1 MTESIIQIKRSSNTA
16 QPTSLANGEL
26 AYSYQSNSLFIGDP
40 NGTFFKVLDTGAVGT
55 KLSHVNGVLTNSAAL
70 VTNATG
76 YIDNLQ
82 TLNLTSDGTQT
93 ANVINAQDVVISN
106 TLTVNGSIIL
116 RGDSLT
122 LGDGSGDTISFG
134 ATVNTSIIP
143 TQNSALTL
151 GTASFQWQD
160 VRANKVTLSADP
172 SQNLEAATKQYV
184 DSVSAALIGNSIA
197 IGVPVDGAYSNGVG
211 SNGEGA
217 IAINTSDKVSK
228 VIDNLNEVMYNVYTN
243 NYVRDVTVTC
253 TSGNTGGAPLTATLT
268 LAVTGNA
275 THYDINWGDGS
286 YSNNTTDATPSHT
299 YTDNSN
305 SPFDLTVIAKN
316 TSAKG
321 AGNTATT
328 IATDLITLYTSDP
341 QAGFVVYSASASG
354 SALTEANINQ
364 QVFLDNDTTNA
375 NGVTATFFVNWGDG
389 NSESIANT
397 SVAGGP
403 QGARLGHTYTAGT
416 GTGSNTIALSI
427 NTHST
432 ANPSQVP
439 DTHSASIKIFDTAI
453 AAPQGLSNKSITL
466 TSGSTGTSA
475 KVAYG
480 FVDHT
485 SGNTTLSAGDT
496 PTRYTG
502 QGTTGT
508 SGTANSTLFYNGD
521 TGDLKGFV
529 DGSEDGSITLAS
541 SNNAGQTSGS
551 LTIVTDVDYY
561 NSNAT
566 GQSVSSS
573 ARTFAPGLYA
583 GLTARMSKSSLSA
596 GAHTYKMHHST
607 TGNTAQVQFIE
618 DNLTG
623 TPAISF
629 ASATITQNTAGTLAY
644 VSGIPYYT
652 NDAILNVAG
661 VLVSNVAGQTYR
673 QTTSPIE
680 ILNGTNTESDSGSAI
695 NSQSRTYTQAYPG
708 STLNS
713 NYPIANTGVGANV
726 TLNTIQVNVS
736 GGGRCVEGLAMYGK
750 NVNGNGS
757 SVNNSNTQI
766 QAYNGTSS
774 GVNEAA
780 IPVADALGATYN
792 DDGKRIKVSWSGAT
806 PAFSNSTNYYTSDV
820 WSGAETIAGT
830 DEAVVRFGTLKH
842 YTQNLSTGYLPV
854 GPDLN
859 TSRSGT
865 QYFTFAFRRTTMANF
880 TLTMSGKVSSMVIAA
895 PNTNIDDTSNSNGWL
910 NCSAAYA
917 GSGTPGANTS
927 AGGNGSDG
935 CAFTSG
941 DVIVDNQTY
950 SNETF
955 TFTLGDQN
963 ASSSFGNQVLIRIGL
978 NSGDSI
984 TSMSIA

>member
-1 MTESIIQIKRSSNTA
+1 VPESIIQIKRSSNTA
-16 QPTSLANGEL
+16 APDSLANGEI
-26 AYSYQSNSLFIGDP
+26 AYSFQSNSLFIGNPDGP
-40 NGTFFKVLDTGAVGT
+40 LFKIGGGSDSG
-55 KLSHVNGVLTNSAAL
+55 KLQHANGVLTNSAAL
-70 VTNATG
+70 VANATG
-76 YIDNLQ
+76 YLDNI
-82 TLNLTSDGTQT
+82 LTANITSTDTYT
-93 ANVINAQDVVISN
+93 ANVINATDITISN

-151 GTASFQWQD
+151 GSASFQWQD
-160 VRANKVTLSADP
+160 VRANKVTLATDP
-172 SQNLEAATKQYV
+172 SANLEAATKQYV
-184 DSVSAALIGNSIA
+184 DNVSASLIGNSIS
-197 IGVPVDGAYSNGVG
+197 IGVPADGAYSNGVG
-211 SNGEGA
+211 SAGEGA
-217 IAINTSDKVSK
+217 IVINTTDKISK
-228 VIDNLNEVMYNVYTN
+228 AIDNLNEAMYNVYTN

-275 THYDINWGDGS
+275 THYDINWGDGTF
-286 YSNNTTDATPSHT
+286 SNNTTDSTPSHT
-299 YTDNSN
+299 YTDNTN
-305 SPFDLTVIAKN
+305 SPFDLTVTAKN

-321 AGNTATT
+321 AGNTAT
-328 IATDLITLYTSDP
+328 ASVTDLITLYTTDP
-341 QAGFVVYSASASG
+341 QAGFAVYNASSG
-354 SALTEANINQ
+354 GSTLTEANINQ

-389 NSESIANT
+389 SSN
-397 SVAGGP
+397 SVASTTADGGTE
-403 QGARLGHTYTAGT
+403 GARLGHTYTSGT

-432 ANPSQVP
+432 ANPSQIP
-439 DTHSASIKIFDTAI
+439 DTHSATIKIFDTAI
-453 AAPQGLSNKSITL
+453 AAPNGLSTKTITL
-466 TSGSTGTSA
+466 TSGSTGQSP
-475 KVAYG
+475 KVASG

-496 PTRYTG
+496 PIRYTG
-502 QGTTGT
+502 SGTRST

-521 TGDLKGFV
+521 TGTLIGYV
-529 DGSEDGSITLAS
+529 DGSADGSIILAS
-541 SNNAGQTSGS
+541 SNNAGGTSGS
-551 LTIVTDVDYY
+551 LTIVSDVDYY
-561 NSNAT
+561 NSNAS
-566 GQSVSSS
+566 GQSVSTS

-583 GLTARMSKSSLSA
+583 GLTARMTKSTLSP
-596 GAHTYKMHHST
+596 GAHTFKMHHST

-618 DNLTG
+618 DSLTG
-623 TPAISF
+623 TPAISM
-629 ASATITQNTAGTLAY
+629 ASATVTQNSAGTLAY

-652 NDAILNVAG
+652 NNAVLNVAG

-673 QTTSPIE
+673 NTTSPIE
-680 ILNGTNTESDSGSAI
+680 ITNGTNTESDSGSAI
-695 NSQSRTYTQAYPG
+695 NSQSKTYVQAYPG
-708 STLNS
+708 ATLNS
-713 NYPIANTGVGANV
+713 NYPIANTGLGANV

-736 GGGRCVEGLAMYGK
+736 GGGRCVQGLAMYGK
-750 NVNGNGS
+750 NVNGTGA
-757 SVNNSNTQI
+757 SVTLANTQI

-774 GVNEAA
+774 GVNETA
-780 IPVADALGATYN
+780 IPVADALGATYD

-806 PAFSNSTNYYTSDV
+806 PAFSNSTNYYTSNV

-830 DEAVVRFGTLKH
+830 DEAVVRFGTLTH

-854 GPDLN
+854 GPNLN

-865 QYFTFAFRRTTMANF
+865 QYFTYAFRRTTMANF
-880 TLTMSGKVSSMVIAA
+880 TLTLSGKVSSMYIAA
-895 PNTNIDDTSNSNGWL
+895 PNTDIDDTSDSNGWL

-917 GSGTPGANTS
+917 GAGTPGANTS

-950 SNETF
+950 SGSTF